1 MEQKFCNQWGKN
13 VQSNDHTPTFKG
25 FGTEY
30 LMDFQRISL
39 KLMNQDISHCGLPFP
54 LLSRFSIKK
63 NSIEKN
69 IEKRYLLRSIE
80 KSFLTDPLI
89 KNNAIYCDWEF

>member
-63 NSIEKN
+63 NSIEN
-69 IEKRYLLRSIE
+69 LLKKIS
-80 KSFLTDPLI
+80 KKD
-89 KNNAIYCDWEF
+89 IY